1 MKTIIVL
8 LAIIALVACGQ
19 DDKGNKDFWHKQKF
33 LFEIVYRIEEPL
45 MFEEYIKLGQTFKYN
60 KDDYE
65 FPTNYEGY
73 MDKYYEA
80 YKRGVTLPKGEFFG
94 AVAYTQFEQMYG
106 LFEFFYYAKTWDIF
120 QRNVCWARL
129 HANEGM
135 FVQAL
140 TLTII
145 HRDNFQGLV
154 LPTIYEI
161 FPQYFF
167 NRKFVYKAG
176 KFDFDV
182 WRKNIMYEKKYKDLM
197 YKDYGQYFE
206 QYSNYNYFYTKD
218 WKMWQWWKLM
228 GLGDNWYAEERFII
242 RDNVAHF
249 NKDSKYLEMLKNV
262 RMFWM
267 PVDYTRDIAMSNSES
282 DLSYFTEDLE
292 WNSFWYYFNMDYA
305 PFLDGEAFGL
315 NKDRRG
321 EYYVYVVRQIL
332 ARYYVE
338 RLSHGYGDIPEFSFF
353 TEIEHGYNPQLIHS
367 NGLAFSYRKNYYE
380 YATHG
385 NFEYLHKI
393 QNFFKRLDEIVTK
406 GYYTTNDGKTISMRQ
421 PEAIEFLGNLMQ
433 GNVDNY
439 DKYFATFWYM
449 FAHMYIGNVD
459 DNSQRV
465 YPHTFLNYETMLR
478 DPMFYMFY
486 KKIANVFNRFHNFI
500 KPYTHEELNLSGVSI
515 QNVEVSDLITY
526 FDLHDFDVTNLL
538 NDKMNFVNGT
548 FIWDTT
554 LLARQMRLNH
564 KNFEFNLTI
573 NSNRKQNVVIRA
585 YYGPK
590 YDEFG
595 NVIPLNENRENFIE
609 IDEFY
614 YELKEGVN
622 IFQRHSKDFF
632 WLTHDRKTYTE
643 LYKFIVAAMEDK
655 NEVPR
660 YFVEPPCGFPDRLML
675 PRGWQKGM
683 PMQLFFYVYPFNGTT
698 EDTSNYDAA
707 YYCGAGSGV
716 RRIDNKPYGYPFDR
730 EIDEH
735 EFFVPNMFFKD
746 VKIYHEDVFE
756 KYYTDGKFEKFGKF
770 HYNYYYDL
778 K

>member
-1 MKTIIVL
+1 M
-8 LAIIALVACGQ
+8 AAVACVNGV
-19 DDKGNKDFWHKQKF
+19 KGNKDFWHKQKF

-45 MFEEYIKLGQTFKYN
+45 MFEEYIKLGKTFTFDKT
-60 KDDYE
+60 DYE
-65 FPTNYEGY
+65 FPSNYNGY
-73 MDKYYEA
+73 LEKYYDA
-80 YKRGVTLPKGEFFG
+80 YKHGVTLPKGEFFG
-94 AVAYTQFEQMYG
+94 AVAYNQFEQMYG
-106 LFEFFYYAKTWDIF
+106 LFEFFYYAKTWETF

-140 TLTII
+140 TLTVI
-145 HRDNFQGLV
+145 HRDDFQGLV

-161 FPQYFF
+161 FPHHFF
-167 NRKFVYKAG
+167 NRKFVYNAE

-182 WRKNIMYEKKYKDLM
+182 WRKNIMYEKKYKDIM
-197 YKDYGQYFE
+197 YKDYAQYFQ
-206 QYSNYNYFYTKD
+206 QYNNYNYFYTKD

-228 GLGDNWYAEERFII
+228 GLGEYWYAEERFMI
-242 RDNVAHF
+242 RDNVDK
-249 NKDSKYLEMLKNV
+249 NSKYLDMLKNV

-267 PVDYTRDIAMSNSES
+267 PVDYSRAIDHNNQES

-338 RLSHGYGDIPEFSFF
+338 RLSHGYGEIPEFSFF
-353 TEIEHGYNPQLIHS
+353 EEIKTGYNPQLIHS
-367 NGLAFSYRKNYYE
+367 NGVGYSYRKNYYE
-380 YATHG
+380 LTTHG
-385 NFEYLHKI
+385 NFDYLHKVLD
-393 QNFFKRLDEIVTK
+393 FFKRVEDIVTE
-406 GYYTTNDGKTISMRQ
+406 GYYVTSDGDKISMRK
-421 PEAIEFLGNLMQ
+421 PEAIELLGNMLQ

-459 DNSQRV
+459 ATSDLI
-465 YPHTFLNYETMLR
+465 YPNIFLNYETMMR

-486 KKIANVFNRFHNFI
+486 KKITNVFNRFHHFI
-500 KPYTHEELNLSGVSI
+500 EPYTHEELSLPGVTI
-515 QNVEVSDLITY
+515 ENAEISDLITY
-526 FDLHDFDVTNLL
+526 FDLYDYDVTNLL
-538 NDKMNFVNGT
+538 NDKMNFVNDT

-564 KNFEFNLTI
+564 KDFDFNITI
-573 NSNRKQNVVIRA
+573 NSQRNQNVVIRA

-590 YDEFG
+590 YNEFG
-595 NVIPLNENRENFIE
+595 KVIPLNENRENFIE

-614 YELKEGVN
+614 FELKPGVN
-622 IFQRHSKDFF
+622 TVQRSSKDFF
-632 WLTHDRKTYTE
+632 WLTQDRKTYTE
-643 LYKFIVAAMEDK
+643 LYKYIVAAMEDT
-655 NEVPR
+655 NEVPK
-660 YFVEPPCGFPDRLML
+660 YFVEPPCGFPDRLVL
-675 PRGWQKGM
+675 PRGWKEGM
-683 PMQLFFYVYPFNGTT
+683 PMQFFFLVYPFNGND
-698 EDTSNYDAA
+698 EATSYYDAA

-730 EIDEH
+730 EINEH
-735 EFFVPNMFFKD
+735 EFFAPNMFFKD
-746 VKIYHEDVFE
+746 VNIYHEDIFE
-756 KYYTDGKFEKFGKF
+756 KYSDQHDNKNYGKFD
-770 HYNYYYDL
+770 YSYYY
-778 K
+778 KY